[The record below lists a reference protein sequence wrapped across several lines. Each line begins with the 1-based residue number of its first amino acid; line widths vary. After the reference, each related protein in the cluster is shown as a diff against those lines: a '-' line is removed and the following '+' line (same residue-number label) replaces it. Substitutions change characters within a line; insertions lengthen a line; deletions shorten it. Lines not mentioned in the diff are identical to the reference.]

1 VDVYAANKTLLQ
13 AKDGTEIRLDRLIS
27 VDGKP
32 TFWFGLWKFLLS
44 TNHKVLK
51 PATVAG
57 MVKASLAAMV
67 A

>member
-1 VDVYAANKTLLQ
+1 MVEETVKVQDQIVDVYAANKTHFFE

-44 TNHKVLK
+44 TNHKVL
-51 PATVAG
+51 
-57 MVKASLAAMV
+57 
-67 A
+67 